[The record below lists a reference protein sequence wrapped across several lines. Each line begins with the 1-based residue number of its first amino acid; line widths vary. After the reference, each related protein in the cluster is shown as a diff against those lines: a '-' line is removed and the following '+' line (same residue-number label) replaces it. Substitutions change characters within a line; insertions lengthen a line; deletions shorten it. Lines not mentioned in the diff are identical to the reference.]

1 MLLEEIVRDLSFADY
16 LCEKWLVLCDGF
28 GVPAS
33 EYEPTYDHIRS
44 LLQPWGAWPIGQK
57 PRYRSFV
64 SGDGF
69 PAEMSIGFSGSAPEF
84 RILFESLG
92 ATATSQSC
100 RRAGADLTQRMA
112 DDFGVYTASYEMVK
126 DVFLP
131 RDSDGGLIWHSV
143 AWRPGSEPKYKV
155 YLGTQPY
162 GPERAYDVVGKAM
175 AQLGMSSAWAATL
188 DGMTPELRSAHEL
201 DFFALDLNDEPTA
214 RAKVYLRHHGVTV
227 DKLDRLAGLASSH
240 CSPIAVGAYRKIV
253 GDQDRI
259 LTHHPLTCLAFHHDA
274 DGAVESTT
282 YLRLTSVSSS
292 DSMTCGILG
301 SIVDPNILDAVRY
314 RATMTAL
321 ASGGSPGVQE
331 LVGLRTRH
339 HELDATIY
347 VRFDVY
353 GRSATAPQMCPKC
366 APA

>member
-1 MLLEEIVRDLSFADY
+1 VHILNHHRY
-16 LCEKWLVLCDGF
+16 NDG
-28 GVPAS
+28 P
-33 EYEPTYDHIRS
+33 
-44 LLQPWGAWPIGQK
+44 
-57 PRYRSFV
+57 
-64 SGDGF
+64 GDV
-69 PAEMSIGFSGSAPEF
+69 
-84 RILFESLG
+84 
-92 ATATSQSC
+92 TSTEGREQGL
-100 RRAGADLTQRMA
+100 RA
-112 DDFGVYTASYEMVK
+112 V
-126 DVFLP
+126 
-131 RDSDGGLIWHSV
+131 
-143 AWRPGSEPKYKV
+143 
-155 YLGTQPY
+155 
-162 GPERAYDVVGKAM
+162 
-175 AQLGMSSAWAATL
+175 WAATL

-227 DKLDRLAGLASSH
+227 DNLDRLAGLASSH

-259 LTHHPLTCLAFHHDA
+259 LTDHPLTCLAFHHDA

-301 SIVDPNILDAVRY
+301 IVDPNILDAVRY